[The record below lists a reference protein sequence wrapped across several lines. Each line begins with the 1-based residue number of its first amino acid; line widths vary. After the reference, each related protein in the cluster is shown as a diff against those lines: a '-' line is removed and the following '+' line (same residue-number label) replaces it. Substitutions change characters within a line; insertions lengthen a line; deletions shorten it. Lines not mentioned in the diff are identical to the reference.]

1 MDDIADINPKKDSS
15 LAMMLEAMRRE
26 WEVYTLDTTDLF
38 ADKEGVYAHASPTG
52 IQCGKFSANNFSLA
66 SRKDCALLTTNTP
79 CFSACSKK

>member
-1 MDDIADINPKKDSS
+1 LVTLISGCNQSTNINPKKDSS
-15 LAMMLEAMRRE
+15 LAMMLEAMRRK

-38 ADKEGVYAHASPTG
+38 ADKEGV
-52 IQCGKFSANNFSLA
+52 CGKFSANNFSLA

>member
-38 ADKEGVYAHASPTG
+38 ADKEGVWK
-52 IQCGKFSANNFSLA
+52 IQ
-66 SRKDCALLTTNTP
+66 RK
-79 CFSACSKK
+79 